1 MIRRIQALNYRCLRH
16 VDIELDRFHVLAGPA
31 GTGKS
36 TLFDALEFV
45 GDLVREGPEAAV
57 AKRTGDFRD
66 LVWGRPDEDQGFEL
80 AIEFD
85 VPDTCRELLPADR
98 DFRVYRYELAV
109 RGGRQGARIHW
120 ERGLLAPRSNP
131 APTQETLF
139 PDLPDPPATILAA
152 SRPGASTVLSKPPG
166 GNDWFYRETDPRR
179 GWVTRINYGPH
190 RSTLGSLPDSPDTMP
205 VASALKRLLERGV
218 RRVSLDGSALGQ
230 ACPPGVADDDLAED
244 GSNLA
249 RVVKRLQEDNPAA
262 FDEWLDRV
270 RSAVAGLG
278 SIKVAER
285 AEDRH
290 ACLRLRYEN
299 GLDVPSWM
307 ESGGT
312 LRLLAV
318 ALLPGLGKDG
328 RIYLVDEPETGVDP
342 SALPVVRDSLASV
355 HGSQVLAKTCSDVLM
370 DLFEPGSV
378 LRFAKNAAGA
388 IGVGKGREPPASSQ

>member
-16 VDIELDRFHVLAGPA
+16 VDLELDRFHVLAGPS
-31 GTGKS
+31 GSGKS

-45 GDLVREGPEAAV
+45 GDLVREGPAAAV
-57 AKRTGDFRD
+57 ARRTDDFRD
-66 LVWGRPDEDQGFEL
+66 LVWGRPDGDQGFEL

-85 VPDTCRELLPADR
+85 VPDACRELLPADR

-109 RGGRQGARIHW
+109 RGSPEGVRIHW
-120 ERGLLAPRSNP
+120 ERGVLAPTSTP

-139 PDLPDPPATILAA
+139 PDLPDPPATILATT
-152 SRPGASTVLSKPPG
+152 RPGASTVLSKPPG

-179 GWVTRINYGPH
+179 GWVTRINYGPY

-205 VASALKRLLERGV
+205 VASALKRFLETGV
-218 RRVSLDGSALGQ
+218 RRVSLGGSALGQ
-230 ACPPGVADDDLAED
+230 ACPPGALDDDLAED
-244 GSNLA
+244 GSNLG
-249 RVVKRLQEDNPAA
+249 RVVKRLQEDSPAA
-262 FDEWLDRV
+262 FDEWVRRV
-270 RSAVAGLG
+270 RPAVAGLNG
-278 SIKVAER
+278 IDVVER

-290 ACLRLRYEN
+290 AFLRLHYES

-312 LRLLAV
+312 LRLLAI
-318 ALLPGLGKDG
+318 ALLPSLPGDG

-342 SALPVVRDSLASV
+342 SALPLVRDSLASV
-355 HGSQVLAKTCSDVLM
+355 HGSQVLAKTCCDALS

-378 LRFAKNAAGA
+378 LRFAKNAGGVVAAVASGA
-388 IGVGKGREPPASSQ
+388 VK